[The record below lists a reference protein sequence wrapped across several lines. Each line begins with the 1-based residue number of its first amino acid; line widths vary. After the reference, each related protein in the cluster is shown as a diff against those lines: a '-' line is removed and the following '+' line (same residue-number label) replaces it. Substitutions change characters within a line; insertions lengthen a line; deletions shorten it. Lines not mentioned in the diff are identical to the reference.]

1 MIYNRNIICIIRII
15 QMRRDMIDRREGE
28 TTMKVKIHHDGMVKL
43 NCKIESKIMF

>member
-1 MIYNRNIICIIRII
+1 MRII

-43 NCKIESKIMF
+43 NCKIESKIIF